1 MARNKKRQQ
10 QQPTN
15 IQGESFDLVLEFNGD
30 LNPQLFM
37 TEDME
42 FVLTQLIKEQTRVLV
57 RVNWWSEGLKLE
69 FPDSPVTPQERL
81 RDLLEVVSTIDMD
94 TENKAA

>member
-10 QQPTN
+10 PTD
-15 IQGESFDLVLEFNGD
+15 IQGESFDLVLEFNGS
-30 LNPQLFM
+30 LSPQLFM

-42 FVLTQLIKEQTRVLV
+42 FVLTKLIEEQKRVRV

-81 RDLLEVVSTIDMD
+81 RDLLEVVSTIDMG